1 MLVKKKRIGGR
12 YQLGS
17 ICIRNT
23 NFLQTSYI
31 NDVIY
36 QQSNLLSSNMMQY
49 DDIFIRN
56 DSMNVNDQQRIVN
69 EDRKWHDDLI
79 YS

>member
-1 MLVKKKRIGGR
+1 M
-12 YQLGS
+12 GS

-23 NFLQTSYI
+23 NLLQNLFKLSNI
-31 NDVIY
+31 DDVIY
-36 QQSNLLSSNMMQY
+36 QQSNLLSSNVMQY

-56 DSMNVNDQQRIVN
+56 HSMNVNDQQWTIESN
-69 EDRKWHDDLI
+69 EDRKWHDDFI